1 MPFGNFRIIRN
12 SFKTIFFLLLTT
24 VPSFSQDSLQYFNT
38 QISKS
43 YSQGKFSQSQKVF
56 EQKNRFL
63 KRQNNTEEYMYSW
76 WDYFMLN
83 PVEERIQLLND
94 GLKTTWR
101 NEKSEGEKVAKLH
114 VMVNLAYHQKN
125 FGNLYQSIQ
134 SYESALQ
141 YHDQQ
146 KVKKYDIVDYVLK
159 PLANNCTRIGD
170 YDRAEELLI
179 RTLKETE
186 KFENLTKRAGSVL
199 NLSIFYYSVTKHQ
212 EAIQLLFKEQQKQKL
227 SPLQKAG
234 FYSELSRNYLEIND
248 LINAKKFAENSN
260 SLLNN
265 YAQNAE
271 YQSILMRNELTLG
284 KIEEV
289 GKQIEKAMVH
299 YQNALQGSL
308 EQYGKFNRETSKIYV
323 LIAAVY
329 NQKKDTQK
337 ALDNLRKAITSLLPT
352 FNPLSIQTLPSL
364 EMLYPEN
371 TFLEIFDLFATIQFQ
386 KGNHEKAL
394 QALELAFQ
402 TNDQLRFSYAFQNSK
417 LLLQNQNNKR
427 TEQYLNIC
435 FLLYQNSKASIWAEK
450 AFFMVEKNK
459 ASVLS
464 EELNAKYFR
473 NNFASDSLLIR
484 EKELQMLKAELNTK
498 LALLGPNTLSENKK
512 KKEELLILSEK
523 LSREWVL
530 LQTQIKAKYPEIA
543 REYQNDWDIHSIQKK
558 VLTKNTQFIEFF
570 TGPNVTFIF
579 SLSHQNTLRFT
590 KLENVVYESHL
601 NEYLSYYQP
610 ENMGRMQS
618 EFMKF
623 NDLAYHLFQFLIA
636 DKLEINKAQN
646 LLIIPDGNLNYLPFE
661 ALLTANFESSKM
673 NEIPYLIFEKQ
684 ISYAYSI
691 GILLNSNESKDQNTT
706 QKAVG
711 FFPVFQNQYRGF
723 SELTYS
729 LKEAESIASSYPLT
743 LFANQNAT
751 KTNFLQNASRFPVIH
766 ISTHAQSERDSLPA
780 FISFYDET
788 LYLTEIYGYQ
798 FPIDVLVLSSCE
810 TGIGH
815 ISKGEG
821 VMSLA
826 RGFSYAGVKKLVV
839 SLWEINDQ
847 STALLMG
854 DFYKNFAE
862 NHHVSKSLHLAK
874 INYLRNPNIPVY
886 KKTPNYW
893 AGLISISNQM
903 EYNNSKIFG
912 LKWMILLFVLGS
924 VMGFYI
930 FTKIKRFNKA

>member
-1 MPFGNFRIIRN
+1 MPFG
-12 SFKTIFFLLLTT
+12 SFKIKRNTFKVLFFMLLT
-24 VPSFSQDSLQYFNT
+24 SCLSYSQDSLNYYNT
-38 QISKS
+38 KISKL
-43 YSQGKFSQSQKVF
+43 YAQGNKSQSDAVFQQKSSY
-56 EQKNRFL
+56 L
-63 KRQNNTEEYMYSW
+63 KRQNNAEEYLYAW
-76 WDYFMLN
+76 WEYFMLE
-83 PVEERIQLLND
+83 PVEERLYLLKNA
-94 GLKTTWR
+94 LKSTWR
-101 NEKSEGEKVAKLH
+101 PEKNEAEKVAKLH
-114 VMVNLAYHQKN
+114 VMINLAYHQKS
-125 FGNLYQSIQ
+125 FGNIYQSIQ
-134 SYESALQ
+134 SYEKAM
-141 YHDQQ
+141 YFFDQNHINN
-146 KVKKYDIVDYVLK
+146 YDIIDYALK

-170 YDRAEELLI
+170 YDRAEELLVK
-179 RTLKETE
+179 TLKLTE
-186 KFENLTKRAGSVL
+186 LPENKTKRAGSVL
-199 NLSIFYYSVTKHQ
+199 NLSIFYYSVNKHQ
-212 EAIQLLFKEQQKQKL
+212 EAIQLLFKEQQNQKL

-248 LINAKKFAENSN
+248 LINAKKFADSSN
-260 SLLNN
+260 SILNN
-265 YAQNAE
+265 YAQNTE
-271 YQSILMRNELTLG
+271 SQSILMRNELTLG
-284 KIEEV
+284 NIEEV
-289 GKQIEKAMVH
+289 GMQIEKALVH

-308 EQYGKFNRETSKIYV
+308 EQYGKYNRETAKIYV

-329 NQKKDTQK
+329 NQKKDTQR
-337 ALDNLRKAITSLLPT
+337 ALDNLRKALTSLLPT

-386 KGNHEKAL
+386 NGNHEKAL

-498 LALLGPNTLSENKK
+498 LALLGPNTLIENKK

-543 REYQNDWDIHSIQKK
+543 REYQNDRDIHSIQKK

-570 TGPNVTFIF
+570 TGPNFTFIF
-579 SLSHQNTLRFT
+579 SLSHQNPLRFT

-610 ENMGRMQS
+610 ENIGKMQS

-623 NDLAYHLFQFLIA
+623 NDLSYLLFQFLIA
-636 DKLEINKAQN
+636 DELEITKAQN

-661 ALLTANFESSKM
+661 ALLTSNFEASKR

-691 GILLNSNESKDQNTT
+691 GILLNSNESKPQNTT

-729 LKEAESIASSYPLT
+729 LKEAESIGSNYPLT

-751 KTNFLQNASRFPVIH
+751 KTNFIQNASRFPVIH

-780 FISFYDET
+780 FISFYDKT

-862 NHHVSKSLHLAK
+862 NHHVSTSLHQAK

-903 EYNNSKIFG
+903 EYNIPNTFG
-912 LKWMILLFVLGS
+912 LIWMILLVVLGS
-924 VMGFYI
+924 VMGFYF
-930 FTKIKRFNKA
+930 FTKIKRFKKA